1 MRALHLLLGA
11 IVRPV
16 LGRLRRLVALMA
28 DLNAA
33 LRQLRELL
41 ARAADEPRAVGPGD
55 IDRIVET
62 FSALDAL
69 LSTKRA
75 EQSAKAWCDGHAAAQ
90 RAMRLVVADAWRGG
104 YAAAERDYTEDDRE
118 PHESKNPY
126 EG

>member
-1 MRALHLLLGA
+1 
-11 IVRPV
+11 
-16 LGRLRRLVALMA
+16 MA

-33 LRQLRELL
+33 LRQLRELI

-55 IDRIVET
+55 IARIVET
-62 FSALDAL
+62 FEALDAR
-69 LSTKRA
+69 LSTQRA
-75 EQSAKAWCDGHAAAQ
+75 EQSAQ
-90 RAMRLVVADAWRGG
+90 AWRDGNEAAKRTQKLALGQAWRDG